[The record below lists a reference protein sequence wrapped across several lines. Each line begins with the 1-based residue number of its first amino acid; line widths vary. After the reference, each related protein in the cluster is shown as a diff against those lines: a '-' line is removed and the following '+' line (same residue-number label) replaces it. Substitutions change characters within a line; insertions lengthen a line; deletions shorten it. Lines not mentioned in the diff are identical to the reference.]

1 MSERLL
7 PFLKDLSIFESV
19 PQESLEWMISCG
31 GIVHLKKG
39 EFLFEKGEASQF
51 MQIVVEGRFEVY
63 QITDRGRKFFAEL
76 EPGEITSQLPYSRL
90 KETSAFGEALEDSV
104 VFRLHKDCFREMITN
119 HFELT
124 RSLVHLMTSRVR
136 NFTQMQVQ
144 NEKLMALGKL
154 SAGLAHE
161 LNNPSSAMVR
171 SASELALQLRRS
183 PESFKKLLKIQ
194 LTEKEI
200 DGIQAL
206 LTSKLDATPPVL
218 SLMERS
224 DLEEDLADWL
234 EAHGESNGF
243 EYAEHLVEFGFS
255 PSDMES
261 LYQLTGSTHLTPTLH
276 WLDDQLKIVKMVNE
290 IEEASKR
297 IGTLVSSIKR
307 YSYMD
312 RDSDRQPVDVKEGI
326 VSTLTMLHHK
336 ARKHKVNIEENY
348 ASDLPKVKG
357 LPGELNQVWT
367 NIIDNALDAMENGG
381 GSLVIKAEND
391 EHYVRVR
398 IRDTGP
404 GIPDDVL
411 THIFEPFY
419 TTKPQGKG
427 TGLGLDIV
435 KKILNQHNAEVRVE
449 TQPGNTEF
457 TISFPYE

>member
-31 GIVHLKKG
+31 SLVNLKKG
-39 EFLFEKGEASQF
+39 EFIFEKGEAPEY
-51 MQIVVEGRFEVY
+51 MQIVVEGRFEIY

-90 KETSAFGEALEDSV
+90 KETRGYGEALEDAV
-104 VFRLHKDCFREMITN
+104 VFRLHKDCFREMITD

-206 LTSKLDATPPVL
+206 LTSKLDATPPIL

-255 PSDMES
+255 PADMES
-261 LYQLTGSTHLTPTLH
+261 VYQLTGPKHLTPTLH

-312 RDSDRQPVDVKEGI
+312 RDSDRQPVDIKEGI
-326 VSTLTMLHHK
+326 VSTVTMLQHK

>member
-7 PFLKDLSIFESV
+7 PFLKDLSTFQSV
-19 PQESLEWMISCG
+19 PEDSLKWMISCG
-31 GIVHLKKG
+31 ELVNFKKG
-39 EFLFEKGEASQF
+39 DFLFEKGEASQY
-51 MQIVVEGRFEVY
+51 MQIIVEGHFEVY
-63 QITDRGRKFFAEL
+63 QITDHGRKFFTEFTG
-76 EPGEITSQLPYSRL
+76 GEITSQLPYSRL
-90 KETSAFGEALEDSV
+90 KETKAYAEALGDAT
-104 VFRLHKDCFREMITN
+104 VFRLHKDCFREMIAN

-136 NFTQMQVQ
+136 DFTQMQVQ

-171 SASELALQLRRS
+171 SASELALQLRRA
-183 PESFKKLLKIQ
+183 PESFKKLLKVQ
-194 LTEKEI
+194 LNENEI

-206 LTSKLDATPPVL
+206 LTSKLDTPPPVL
-218 SLMERS
+218 SLMERNR
-224 DLEEDLADWL
+224 LEEDLADWL

-255 PSDMES
+255 QMDMEN
-261 LYQLTGSTHLTPTLH
+261 LYQLTGSKHLTPTMH

-297 IGTLVSSIKR
+297 IGSLISSIKR

-312 RDSDRQPVDVKEGI
+312 SDSDRQPVDVQQGI
-326 VSTLTMLHHK
+326 ASTVTMLQHK
-336 ARKHKVNIEENY
+336 ARKHKVKIEENY

-367 NIIDNALDAMENGG
+367 NIIDNALDAMEDSG
-381 GSLVIKAEND
+381 GSLIVKAEHD
-391 EHYVRVR
+391 EHYVKVR

-404 GIPDDVL
+404 GIPEDVL

-419 TTKPQGKG
+419 TTKPQGQG

-435 KKILNQHNAEVRVE
+435 KKILNQHNADVRVN

-457 TISFPYE
+457 TISFPNE

>member
-7 PFLKDLSIFESV
+7 PFLKDLSTFESV

-31 GIVHLKKG
+31 GLVQLKKG
-39 EFLFEKGEASQF
+39 EFLFEKGEASQY
-51 MQIVVEGRFEVY
+51 MQIVIEGRFEVY

-90 KETSAFGEALEDSV
+90 KETNAFGEALEDSV

-206 LTSKLDATPPVL
+206 LTSKLDTPPPVL

-255 PSDMES
+255 PTDMES
-261 LYQLTGSTHLTPTLH
+261 LYQLTGSKHLTPTLH

-326 VSTLTMLHHK
+326 VSTVTMLQHK

-348 ASDLPKVKG
+348 ASDLPKVNG

-419 TTKPQGKG
+419 TTKPQGQG